1 MNLLPEAQE
10 RLSFLVRVVSKEI
23 KHLDYADSQAF
34 GASLTLD
41 RVANLEQDPA
51 LALTL
56 EAFVSR
62 FCRLQDTLGDK
73 LLPALLNALGE
84 SANALLF
91 NLNKAEKYG
100 WLESTE
106 EWISLRQLRNKMI
119 HEYIEEAEILHS
131 SLMTAHQNI
140 EVLKAFA
147 ENLIQQ
153 VRQLQE

>member
-1 MNLLPEAQE
+1 VNLLPETQE
-10 RLSFLVRVVSKEI
+10 RLNFLVRVVSKEI

-34 GASLTLD
+34 GASLTLE
-41 RVANLEQDPA
+41 RVEKLEQDPA

-56 EAFVSR
+56 EAFTSR

-84 SANALLF
+84 SANALLI

-100 WLESTE
+100 WLDSAE

-119 HEYIEEAEILHS
+119 HEYIEEAVILHS
-131 SLMTAHQNI
+131 ALTTAHQNV
-140 EVLKAFA
+140 EVLKVFA
-147 ENLIQQ
+147 ENLMLQ
-153 VRQLQE
+153 VQQLQE

>member
-1 MNLLPEAQE
+1 MNLLPETQE
-10 RLSFLVRVVSKEI
+10 RLNFLVRVVSKEI

-34 GASLTLD
+34 GASLTLE
-41 RVANLEQDPA
+41 RVEKLEQDPA

-56 EAFVSR
+56 EAFTSR

-84 SANALLF
+84 SASALLI

-100 WLESTE
+100 WLDSAE

-119 HEYIEEAEILHS
+119 HEYIEEAVILHS
-131 SLMTAHQNI
+131 ALTTAHQNV
-140 EVLKAFA
+140 EVLKVFA
-147 ENLIQQ
+147 ENLMLQ
-153 VRQLQE
+153 VQQLQE